1 MNRNVLVA
9 VTALVLLGGFA
20 FAARS
25 YRTEHAESTIAMSKE
40 QAERFMPAH
49 AQRYGDPA
57 AKVVIV
63 EFFDPACETCA
74 TFAPIAK
81 DMVDKNS
88 GRVQLVQRYA
98 PFHPGSDKVV
108 AILEASRKQDKYWET
123 LDLLFANQSR
133 WTANHA
139 AVVDQ
144 VWPILERGGLDVA
157 RLRTDAADLAIAS
170 LVQQDLADAKALGVT
185 QTPEFFVNGAPLDP
199 FGVDPLIAL
208 VQREYEKVYR

>member
-1 MNRNVLVA
+1 MNRNVLIA
-9 VTALVLLGGFA
+9 VTAIVLLAGFA

-25 YRTEHAESTIAMSKE
+25 YRAGRAESTIAMSKE
-40 QAERFMPAH
+40 QADRFMPAT

-81 DMVDKNS
+81 EMVDKNP

-98 PFHPGSDKVV
+98 PFHPGSDQVV
-108 AILEASRKQDKYWET
+108 AILEASRKQDKYWDT
-123 LDLLFANQSR
+123 LHLLFSSQAE
-133 WTANHA
+133 WTANHH

-144 VWPILERGGLDVA
+144 VWPVLERGGLDVA
-157 RLRTDAADLAIAS
+157 RLRTDAADPAIAA
-170 LVQQDLADAKALGVT
+170 LIQQDLADAKALGVT

-208 VQREYEKVYR
+208 VQREYQKVYR